1 MHGLRLAERPTSGDG
16 EQMTMKIQPTTSEP
30 LPACAG
36 YAPEY
41 PPKISVFASFPGE
54 EYFQRRHERYA
65 TRKEAAAG
73 IRDARAKGGFDINV
87 LDPWSKKREAHNTEV
102 RQAPAGALSGPT
114 G

>member
-1 MHGLRLAERPTSGDG
+1 M
-16 EQMTMKIQPTTSEP
+16 MTTTDAQTPKDTTEADSLEGVS
-30 LPACAG
+30 CAAASG

-87 LDPWSKKREAHNTEV
+87 LDPWSKKREAHNDKFRDT
-102 RQAPAGALSGPT
+102 AGT
-114 G
+114 